1 MLISQKEASIDE
13 PTIED
18 LFTTGTI
25 ASILQMLKLPD
36 GTVKILVEGLQ
47 RAKINTL
54 NNNGHHFIAD
64 IELINAP
71 NINNK
76 KNKVLLR
83 TTINQFE
90 KYIKLNKKIPPEILN
105 SLNNID
111 NTDKLGDT
119 IAAHIPLK
127 NI

>member
-1 MLISQKEASIDE
+1 MNSKDFENSDVPVLPLRDIVVYPHMVIPLFIGREKSIKCVQTSMEKNKKIMLISQKEASIDE

-76 KNKVLLR
+76 KK
-83 TTINQFE
+83 
-90 KYIKLNKKIPPEILN
+90 
-105 SLNNID
+105 
-111 NTDKLGDT
+111 
-119 IAAHIPLK
+119 
-127 NI
+127 

>member
-1 MLISQKEASIDE
+1 MLLIL
-13 PTIED
+13 TI
-18 LFTTGTI
+18 
-25 ASILQMLKLPD
+25 
-36 GTVKILVEGLQ
+36 
-47 RAKINTL
+47 
-54 NNNGHHFIAD
+54 
-64 IELINAP
+64 
-71 NINNK
+71 K

-127 NI
+127 ISDKQSILEMLNIEKRLEYLMAIMESEIELLKIEKKNSQSYQKTNGKKSKRILFK